1 MKRQTLIHFFGRG
14 FDSRRV
20 HHRTLSCDTEVAECC
35 GGPVTASTG
44 MEHEELTSRVVWP
57 SLLDTQTTHAN
68 KGVFASKANVVSFP
82 TKSVAPAFALA
93 A

>member
-1 MKRQTLIHFFGRG
+1 MKRQTLIHIFGRG

-20 HHRTLSCDTEVAECC
+20 HQSTWAVCFECC
-35 GGPVTASTG
+35 GGPVTVSTG
-44 MEHEELTSRVVWP
+44 VVGAELTSRVVWP
-57 SLLDTQTTHAN
+57 PLPDTQTTHAN

>member
-20 HHRTLSCDTEVAECC
+20 HHGTFSCDAEIAECH

-44 MEHEELTSRVVWP
+44 MEYEELTSRVVWP